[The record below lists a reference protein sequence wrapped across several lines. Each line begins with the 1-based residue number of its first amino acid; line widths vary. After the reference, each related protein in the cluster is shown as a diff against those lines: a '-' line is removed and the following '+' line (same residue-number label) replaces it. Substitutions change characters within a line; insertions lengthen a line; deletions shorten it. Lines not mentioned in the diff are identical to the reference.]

1 MATVEYPHE
10 VSKGPLKG
18 RTFSSASEQAQALA
32 EFRASE
38 GSLFGAAGG
47 LRGDFAIRVLEHY
60 DYLLSLGVPKSRAK
74 VRIQQLISR

>member
-38 GSLFGAAGG
+38 GNLFGAGG

-60 DYLLSLGVPKSRAK
+60 DYLLSLKVPKGRAK